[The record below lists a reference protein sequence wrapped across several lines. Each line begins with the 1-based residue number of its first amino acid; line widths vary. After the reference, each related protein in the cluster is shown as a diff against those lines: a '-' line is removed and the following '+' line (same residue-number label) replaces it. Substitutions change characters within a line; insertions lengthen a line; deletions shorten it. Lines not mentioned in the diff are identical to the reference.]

1 MSLDFYLEEM
11 RPTQVFSGNVTHNLA
26 GMAKE
31 AGLYEVLWR
40 PDENAFKLAGDAI
53 TTLERGLALL
63 KAEPERFKAMDPEN
77 GWGTYDGLVDFVT
90 RVLEACIENPN
101 AQIRVWA

>member
-11 RPTQVFSGNVTHNLA
+11 RPTQVFCDNVTHNLA
-26 GMAKE
+26 GMAQE

-53 TTLERGLALL
+53 MTLERGLALL
-63 KAEPERFKAMDPEN
+63 KAEPERFKAMNPEN
-77 GWGTYDGLVDFVT
+77 GWGTYEELVNCVA
-90 RVLEACIENPN
+90 RVLEACIEYPN
-101 AQIRVWA
+101 ARIRVWA